1 MNKQLIVE
9 FTTVNIVIVNATSV
23 DLKKLTY
30 ATAMVV
36 AKKRL
41 QCVLVIKQKK
51 RRLSLLFNFLYK
63 LYTKVETY
71 NMRIKYRLPYGL
83 VNYY

>member
-51 RRLSLLFNFLYK
+51 K
-63 LYTKVETY
+63 
-71 NMRIKYRLPYGL
+71 IKSSF
-83 VNYY
+83 